1 MDFSSASNFAEAP
14 ARSEPSGRASAGVV
28 RSPESRFRPAS
39 FLRTRKHPNNVR
51 SVCAGA
57 TRAAQAREQ
66 E

>member
-39 FLRTRKHPNNVR
+39 FLRKHPNNVR